1 MTFAAGLASAQ
12 PMMIDPS
19 KMSGIPRPDPQVPAG
34 TITVRV
40 IRGDLSNRVFNHP
53 VELLDAAG
61 KVVKTEN
68 TDAEAGRATFGGLSG
83 GPFVARVKDGSEVL
97 TSQPIELQPNAGT
110 RVMLVF
116 KPPAG
121 AEKPPESGEAPPQA
135 PTMPAQMPAVV
146 ARPDGSGKPDKSVPP
161 GTVIVRAVGGDGQP
175 LAGLVVKLGQVRAGE
190 SAVVERKAQTNDKG
204 EARFEGL
211 DAKPTSGYLAEVEKA
226 GAKFAGKPFRMPE
239 NLGVRVEI
247 EVNPT
252 TKDLSSLSIAQG
264 SHFIF
269 QVSDDAVQVIEV
281 LRLYNRGSE
290 AVTVDGGLHFPLP
303 DAALQAT
310 PGQQAPPS
318 FSVAGHDAVLRGP
331 IPPGDTELQIQFV
344 LTFKTDRLEFVQ
356 KTPLPYAE
364 TAIVTEKID
373 GFSVEG
379 DKLDNEERELQGRK
393 LELYRGPGTSAGGE
407 IKLDLVGLPHADASW
422 RYAAAVV
429 TVLLL
434 LGFGLYAA
442 AGDGGVS
449 EKRRSLETRR
459 EQLLDELV
467 ALEKKPEDKKRN
479 QKRDD
484 VKEKLA
490 QLYRDLDQIT

>member
-1 MTFAAGLASAQ
+1 VRAALALLLFGGLASAQ

-19 KMSGIPRPDPQVPAG
+19 KMSGIPRPDPQVPPG

-40 IRGDLSNRVFNHP
+40 IRGDLSNRVFDHP
-53 VELLDAAG
+53 VELLDGDG
-61 KVVKTEN
+61 KVVKTEK
-68 TDAEAGRATFGGLSG
+68 TDGEAGRATFSGLSG
-83 GPFVARVKDGSEVL
+83 GPFVARVKDGDEVL
-97 TSQPIELQPNAGT
+97 TSQPIELVPNAGT

-116 KPPAG
+116 KAPGA
-121 AEKPPESGEAPPQA
+121 AEKPAEGEAPP
-135 PTMPAQMPAVV
+135 QMPAVV

-161 GTVIVRAVGGDGQP
+161 GTVIVRAVGGDGSP
-175 LAGLVVKLGQVRAGE
+175 LPGLVVKLGQVRAGE
-190 SAVVERKAQTNDKG
+190 SQVVERKGQTDAKG

-226 GAKFAGKPFRMPE
+226 GAKFAGKPFRMPD
-239 NLGVRVEI
+239 NLGMRVEI

-252 TKDLSSLSIAQG
+252 TKDLSSLSISQG
-264 SHFIF
+264 SHFII
-269 QVSDDAVQVIEV
+269 QVSDDAIQVMEV

-303 DAALQAT
+303 DAALQAA
-310 PGQQAPPS
+310 PGQQAPPT

-331 IPPGDTELQIQFV
+331 IPPGDTDLQIQFV
-344 LTFKTDRLEFVQ
+344 LTFKSDRLEFVQ
-356 KTPLPYAE
+356 KTPLPFAE
-364 TAIVTEKID
+364 TALVTEKID
-373 GFSVEG
+373 GFSIEG
-379 DKLDNEERELQGRK
+379 DKLEGEERELQGRK
-393 LELYRGPGTSAGGE
+393 LVLYRGPGTSAGGE
-407 IKLDLVGLPHADASW
+407 IRLDLIGLPHADASW
-422 RYAAAVV
+422 RYAAAVL
-429 TVLLL
+429 TVLVLI
-434 LGFGLYAA
+434 GFGVYAA

-449 EKRRSLETRR
+449 EKRRALEKRR

-484 VKEKLA
+484 LKEKLA